1 MTTLDARPNTIDID
15 LDALD
20 SNVREIRRRIRPG
33 VAIIASVKANAY
45 GHGIVPISRRL
56 SAAGVEVLA
65 TGSFADAVAVRK
77 AGITTPVL
85 MMGGA
90 LPAAMPELSRH
101 DLIPTVHNQELADA
115 VTANAERRTQVY
127 VKVDCGFGRLGVPID
142 EAKRFILDLAR
153 APNIEISGLYTHLP
167 FADAT
172 GRDWALRGIAQFDEL
187 VAQVAEAGLTI
198 PVTQAR
204 ASAALLTGIDDNCTA
219 VSPGALLYGLSPV
232 RSELADRSALRP
244 VLSRIS
250 TRLIQTSDGG
260 ASGARGVVPFGR
272 VDGHRAPV
280 EGSRA
285 HMLIDGVKAPIL
297 SVSLEH
303 TVLDLSTIPKVAVG
317 DPVVVLGRSGDRAIA
332 IEDIALWQGVGGCG
346 IGGHGDACIA
356 IRRHVLR
363 LVAHLKTIQRAGR

>member
-1 MTTLDARPNTIDID
+1 MTTLDARPNTIDVD
-15 LDALD
+15 LEALD

-90 LPAAMPELSRH
+90 LPAAMPDFSRY

-115 VTANAERRTQVY
+115 VAANAERRTQVY
-127 VKVDCGFGRLGVPID
+127 IKVDCGFRRLGVPVD
-142 EAKRFILDLAR
+142 EAKRFILELAR
-153 APNIEISGLYTHLP
+153 APNREISGLYTHLP

-280 EGSRA
+280 EGRSA
-285 HMLIDGVKAPIL
+285 HMLIDGAKAPIL

-317 DPVVVLGRSGDRAIA
+317 DPVIVLGRSCNRAIA
-332 IEDIALWQGVGGCG
+332 IEDIALWQGVGVN
-346 IGGHGDACIA
+346 D
-356 IRRHVLR
+356 VLMSLNNR
-363 LVAHLKTIQRAGR
+363 LPQASSD